1 MASVTSLT
9 ASVHQRLATALSA
22 TLPTADADPLLR
34 RSDRA
39 DYQANGI
46 LALAKKAKANPRELA
61 TQVVA
66 RVESGELIGEIEV
79 SGPGFLNIT
88 LTDRAITQNLAA
100 RYADDTGRLG
110 VPTAERPGTTVIDYA
125 QPNVAKEMH
134 VGHLRSA
141 VIGDAVVQI
150 LEFTGENVVRRHHI
164 GDWGTQFGMLI
175 QYLDEHPH
183 ELDHKDAR
191 VSGEEAMSN
200 LDRLYKA
207 ARKLF
212 DSDEEFKTR
221 ARRRVV
227 DLQAGDPHTLAT
239 WQKFVDESK
248 IYFFSVFEKL
258 DMEVR
263 DADIVGESGY
273 NDMLDETCRL
283 LEESGVA
290 VRSEGALCVF
300 FDDVKGPDGNPVPL
314 IVKKSDGGYGYAA
327 TDLSAIR
334 DRVFHLKANS
344 LLYVVDARQSLH
356 FKMVF
361 ETARRAGWLNDDDVK
376 AFQLAFGT
384 VLGKD
389 GKPFKTR
396 EGETIRLVD
405 LLDEAIDRATA
416 VVREKAEKVG
426 LTEEEIVENGRYVGI
441 GAVKYA
447 DLSTSAVRDY
457 KFDLDQMVSLNGDT
471 SVYLQYAYARIQSIL
486 RKAGEAGP
494 AAHPELELAPAERAL
509 GLHLDQ
515 FGEAVAEVAESYE
528 PHKLAA
534 YLFRLATLLTSFYD
548 QCPVLKAES
557 PAQVENRLFLVD
569 LTARTLHRG
578 MALLATRTPSPH
590 APPPGYRPPAA
601 GRVALRHPRPG
612 RCRCLPLQ
620 SLAWRPFP
628 IRCPSWRPTRA
639 GVCSGLNSRFR
650 RGG

>member
-9 ASVHQRLATALSA
+9 ASVHQHLANALSA
-22 TLPTADADPLLR
+22 TLPEAGADPLLR

-61 TQVVA
+61 TQVVSH
-66 RVESGELIGEIEV
+66 VVTGDVIKDIEV

-88 LTDRAITQNLAA
+88 VTDKAITENLAA
-100 RYADDTGRLG
+100 RAADPEGRLG
-110 VPTAERPGTTVIDYA
+110 VPFAETPGTTVIDYA

-141 VIGDAVVQI
+141 VIGDSVVKL
-150 LEFTGENVVRRHHI
+150 LEFTGETVIRRHHI

-183 ELDHKDAR
+183 ELDHKAAE

-227 DLQAGDPHTLAT
+227 DLQAGDPRTLQM

-258 DMEVR
+258 DMEIR

-273 NDMLDETCRL
+273 NDMLEETCRL

-300 FDDVKGPDGNPVPL
+300 FDDIKGPDGNPVPL
-314 IVKKSDGGYGYAA
+314 IVQKSDGGYGYAA

-334 DRVFHLKANS
+334 DRVFGLKANS
-344 LLYVVDARQSLH
+344 IIYVVDARQSLH

-361 ETARRAGWLNDDDVK
+361 ETARRAGWLNGDVT
-376 AFQLAFGT
+376 AYQLAFGT

-396 EGETIRLVD
+396 EGETVRLVD
-405 LLDEAIDRATA
+405 LLDEAIERASA
-416 VVREKAEKVG
+416 VVREKAQD
-426 LTEEEIVENGRYVGI
+426 LSEEEIAERGAQVGI

-447 DLSTSAVRDY
+447 DLSTSANRDY

-486 RKAGEAGP
+486 RKAGEVRP
-494 AAHPELELAPAERAL
+494 TAHPELALTDAERAL
-509 GLHLDQ
+509 GLHVDQ
-515 FGEAVAEVAESYE
+515 FAETVAEAAAEYA

-534 YLFRLATLLTSFYD
+534 YLYQLASLYTTFYD
-548 QCPVLKAES
+548 KCPVLKAET
-557 PAQVENRLFLVD
+557 PEQVENRLFLCDV
-569 LTARTLHRG
+569 TARTLHVG
-578 MALLATRTPSPH
+578 MDLMGIRTPE
-590 APPPGYRPPAA
+590 R
-601 GRVALRHPRPG
+601 L
-612 RCRCLPLQ
+612 
-620 SLAWRPFP
+620 
-628 IRCPSWRPTRA
+628 
-639 GVCSGLNSRFR
+639 
-650 RGG
+650 

>member
-1 MASVTSLT
+1 MREAPPVAGTTPLARENGFTPRGILATSTRTHEENGIHSMASVQSLT
-9 ASVHQRLATALSA
+9 ASVHQRLANALSA
-22 TLPTADADPLLR
+22 ALPEAADADPLLR

-66 RVESGELIGEIEV
+66 RIESGDLLADVEV
-79 SGPGFLNIT
+79 SGPGFLNVTIT
-88 LTDRAITQNLAA
+88 DKAITENLAA
-100 RYADDTGRLG
+100 RYADADGRLG
-110 VPTAERPGTTVIDYA
+110 VPYAEHAGTTVIDYA

-150 LEFTGENVVRRHHI
+150 LEFVGETVVRRHHI

-175 QYLDEHPH
+175 QYLIEHPH
-183 ELDHKDAR
+183 ELDHEGGE

-200 LDRLYKA
+200 LNRLYKA
-207 ARKLF
+207 SRALF

-227 DLQAGDPHTLAT
+227 DLQAGDAETLAL

-248 IYFFSVFEKL
+248 IYFYSVFDKL
-258 DMEVR
+258 DMEIR
-263 DADIVGESGY
+263 DPDVVGESGY

-290 VRSEGALCVF
+290 VDSEGALCVF

-314 IVKKSDGGYGYAA
+314 IVRKSDGGYGYAA

-334 DRVFHLKANS
+334 DRVFGLKADT

-361 ETARRAGWLNDDDVK
+361 ETARRMGWLNDEVT
-376 AFQLAFGT
+376 AEQLAFGT

-396 EGETIRLVD
+396 EGETVRLVD

-426 LTEEEIVENGRYVGI
+426 LTEEEIAENGRYVGI

-486 RKAGEAGP
+486 RKAGEARP

-515 FGEAVAEVAESYE
+515 FGELLLEVARGHE

-534 YLFRLATLLTSFYD
+534 YLYQLASHLTTFYD
-548 QCPVLKAES
+548 QCPVLKAET
-557 PAQVENRLFLVD
+557 PEQVENRLFLVD
-569 LTARTLHRG
+569 LTARTLQKG
-578 MALLATRTPSPH
+578 MALLGIRTPE
-590 APPPGYRPPAA
+590 R
-601 GRVALRHPRPG
+601 L
-612 RCRCLPLQ
+612 
-620 SLAWRPFP
+620 
-628 IRCPSWRPTRA
+628 
-639 GVCSGLNSRFR
+639 
-650 RGG
+650 

>member
-1 MASVTSLT
+1 MASVTSLSD
-9 ASVHQRLATALSA
+9 SVHQRLAAALSA
-22 TLPTADADPLLR
+22 ALPQAGSADPLLR

-39 DYQANGI
+39 DFQANGI
-46 LALAKKAKANPRELA
+46 LALAKKEKANPRELA
-61 TQVVA
+61 TQVVSG
-66 RVESGELIGEIEV
+66 VESGELIKDVEV

-88 LTDRAITQNLAA
+88 LTDRAITENLAA

-110 VPTAERPGTTVIDYA
+110 VPHAEQPGTTVIDYA

-141 VIGDAVVQI
+141 VIGDAVVQL

-175 QYLDEHPH
+175 QYLEEHPH
-183 ELDHKDAR
+183 ELDHKADET
-191 VSGEEAMSN
+191 SGEEAMSN

-212 DSDEEFKTR
+212 DADEEFKTR

-227 DLQAGDPHTLAT
+227 DLQAGDPQTVAM

-258 DMEVR
+258 DMEIR

-273 NDMLDETCRL
+273 NDMLAETCRL

-300 FDDVKGPDGNPVPL
+300 FDDIKGPDGNPVPL
-314 IVKKSDGGYGYAA
+314 IVQKSDGGYGYAA

-334 DRVFHLKANS
+334 DRVFNLKANS
-344 LLYVVDARQSLH
+344 IIYVVDARQSLH

-361 ETARRAGWLNDDDVK
+361 ETARKAGWLGDDVK
-376 AFQLAFGT
+376 AYQLAFGT

-396 EGETIRLVD
+396 EGETVRLVD
-405 LLDEAIDRATA
+405 LLDEAIDRASA
-416 VVREKAEKVG
+416 VVREKAQD
-426 LTEEEIVENGRYVGI
+426 LSEEEIAERGTQVGV

-447 DLSTSAVRDY
+447 DLSTSANRDY

-486 RKAGEAGP
+486 RKAGASRP
-494 AAHPELELAPAERAL
+494 AAHPELELHEAERAL
-509 GLHLDQ
+509 GLHADS
-515 FGEAVAEVAESYE
+515 FAATVAEAATEYA

-534 YLFRLATLLTSFYD
+534 YLYQLASLYTTFYD
-548 QCPVLKAES
+548 KCPVLKAET
-557 PAQVENRLFLVD
+557 QEQIENRLFLCD
-569 LTARTLHRG
+569 ITARTLHRG
-578 MALLATRTPSPH
+578 MALLGIRTPE
-590 APPPGYRPPAA
+590 R
-601 GRVALRHPRPG
+601 L
-612 RCRCLPLQ
+612 
-620 SLAWRPFP
+620 
-628 IRCPSWRPTRA
+628 
-639 GVCSGLNSRFR
+639 
-650 RGG
+650 

>member
-1 MASVTSLT
+1 MAPVTSLT
-9 ASVHQRLATALSA
+9 ATVHQHLAAALTSA
-22 TLPTADADPLLR
+22 LPEADGVDPLLR

-46 LALAKKAKANPRELA
+46 LALAKKAKANPRDLA
-61 TQVVA
+61 AQVVTH
-66 RVESGELIGEIEV
+66 VTTGDVIKDIEV

-88 LTDRAITQNLAA
+88 VTDRAITTNLAA
-100 RYADDTGRLG
+100 RAEDPDARLG
-110 VPTAERPGTTVIDYA
+110 VPTTAAPGTTVIDYA

-141 VIGDAVVQI
+141 VIGDAVVQL

-183 ELDHKDAR
+183 ELDHKETEDTQ

-207 ARKLF
+207 ARRLF

-227 DLQAGDPHTLAT
+227 DLQAGDPHTLAM

-258 DMEVR
+258 DMDVR
-263 DADIVGESGY
+263 DPDIVGESGY
-273 NDMLDETCRL
+273 NDMLAETCRL

-300 FDDVKGPDGNPVPL
+300 FDDIKGPDGNPVPL
-314 IVKKSDGGYGYAA
+314 IVQKSDGGYGYAA

-334 DRVFHLKANS
+334 DRVFNLKANS
-344 LLYVVDARQSLH
+344 LIYVVDARQSLH
-356 FKMVF
+356 FRMVF
-361 ETARRAGWLNDDDVK
+361 ETARRAGWLNEDVK
-376 AFQLAFGT
+376 AYQLAFGT

-396 EGETIRLVD
+396 EGETVRLVD
-405 LLDEAIDRATA
+405 LLDEAIERATA
-416 VVREKAEKVG
+416 VVREKDTQHQLTDAEIADRG
-426 LTEEEIVENGRYVGI
+426 AQVGI

-447 DLSTSAVRDY
+447 DLSTSANRDY

-486 RKAGEAGP
+486 RKAGEVRP
-494 AAHPELELAPAERAL
+494 AAHPDLDLHGAERAL
-509 GLHLDQ
+509 GLHIDA
-515 FGEAVAEVAESYE
+515 FAETVAEAAAEYA
-528 PHKLAA
+528 PHKMAA
-534 YLFRLATLLTSFYD
+534 YLYQLASLYTTFYD
-548 QCPVLKAES
+548 KCPVLKAET
-557 PAQVENRLFLVD
+557 PAQVENRLFLCD
-569 LTARTLHRG
+569 ITARTLHQG
-578 MALLATRTPSPH
+578 MALLGIRTPE
-590 APPPGYRPPAA
+590 R
-601 GRVALRHPRPG
+601 L
-612 RCRCLPLQ
+612 
-620 SLAWRPFP
+620 
-628 IRCPSWRPTRA
+628 
-639 GVCSGLNSRFR
+639 
-650 RGG
+650 

>member
-1 MASVTSLT
+1 MTSVTSLT
-9 ASVHQRLATALSA
+9 DQVHQHLATALTA
-22 TLPTADADPLLR
+22 TLPEADADPLLR

-39 DYQANGI
+39 DFQANGI
-46 LALAKKAKANPRELA
+46 LALAKKAKANPRDLA

-66 RVESGELIGEIEV
+66 NVVTGDVIKDIEV
-79 SGPGFLNIT
+79 SGPGFLNVTI
-88 LTDRAITQNLAA
+88 TDRAITRNLAE
-100 RYADDTGRLG
+100 RYADDTDRLG
-110 VPTAERPGTTVIDYA
+110 VPLAEHPGTTVIDYA

-141 VIGDAVVQI
+141 VIGDALVQL
-150 LEFTGENVVRRHHI
+150 LEFTGESVVRRHHI

-175 QYLDEHPH
+175 QYLDEHPG
-183 ELDHKDAR
+183 ELDHADAEI
-191 VSGEEAMSN
+191 SGEEAMSN

-227 DLQAGDPHTLAT
+227 DLQAGEPQTLAA

-258 DMEVR
+258 DMEIR

-290 VRSEGALCVF
+290 EISEGALCVF
-300 FDDVKGPDGNPVPL
+300 FDEIKGPDGNPTPL
-314 IVKKSDGGYGYAA
+314 IVRKSDGGYGYAA

-334 DRVFHLKANS
+334 DRVFNLKATS
-344 LLYVVDARQSLH
+344 LLYVVDVRQSLH

-361 ETARRAGWLNDDDVK
+361 ETAKRAGWLNDDVT
-376 AFQLAFGT
+376 AYQLAFGT
-384 VLGKD
+384 ILGKD

-396 EGETIRLVD
+396 EGVSVKLED
-405 LLDEAIDRATA
+405 LLDEAVQRATA
-416 VVREKAEKVG
+416 VVRDKAEKVG
-426 LTEEEIVENGRYVGI
+426 LTEQEIVDNGRDVGI

-457 KFDLDQMVSLNGDT
+457 KFDLDQMVSLSGDT

-486 RKAGEAGP
+486 RKAGEARP
-494 AAHPELELAPAERAL
+494 SAHPELELAPAERAL

-515 FGEAVAEVAESYE
+515 FGEVVAEAAKEYA
-528 PHKLAA
+528 PHKLTA
-534 YLFRLATLLTSFYD
+534 YLYQLASTLTTFYD
-548 QCPVLKAES
+548 QCHVLS
-557 PAQVENRLFLVD
+557 PDNAPEVVENRLFLVD
-569 LTARTLHRG
+569 LTARTLQRG
-578 MALLATRTPSPH
+578 MALLGIRTPE
-590 APPPGYRPPAA
+590 R
-601 GRVALRHPRPG
+601 L
-612 RCRCLPLQ
+612 
-620 SLAWRPFP
+620 
-628 IRCPSWRPTRA
+628 
-639 GVCSGLNSRFR
+639 
-650 RGG
+650 

>member
-9 ASVHQRLATALSA
+9 ASVHQRLADALSA
-22 TLPTADADPLLR
+22 ALPEAGSADPLLR

-39 DYQANGI
+39 DFQANGI

-61 TQVVA
+61 TQVVE
-66 RVESGELIGEIEV
+66 RVESGDVIKDIEV

-88 LTDRAITQNLAA
+88 VTDRAIVTNLAE
-100 RYADDTGRLG
+100 RYADDERLG
-110 VPTAERPGTTVIDYA
+110 VPRAENPGTTVIDYA

-150 LEFTGENVVRRHHI
+150 LEFTGESVVRRHHI

-175 QYLDEHPH
+175 QYLIEHPH
-183 ELDHKDAR
+183 ELDHKGGE

-200 LDRLYKA
+200 LNRLYKA
-207 ARKLF
+207 ARTVF

-221 ARRRVV
+221 ARLRVV
-227 DLQAGDPHTLAT
+227 DLQAGEPETLAL
-239 WQKFVDESK
+239 WQTFVNESK
-248 IYFFSVFEKL
+248 IYFNSVFDKL
-258 DMEVR
+258 DMEIR
-263 DADIVGESGY
+263 DADVVGESGY
-273 NDMLDETCRL
+273 NDMLEETCRL

-290 VRSEGALCVF
+290 VRSDGALCVF

-334 DRVFHLKANS
+334 DRVVSLKADS
-344 LLYVVDARQSLH
+344 LIYVVDARQSLH

-361 ETARRAGWLNDDDVK
+361 ETARRAGWLNDDVK
-376 AFQLAFGT
+376 AHQLAFGT

-396 EGETIRLVD
+396 EGETVRLVD

-416 VVREKAEKVG
+416 VVREKDEESG
-426 LTEEEIVENGRYVGI
+426 LLSEPEIEENGRYVGI

-471 SVYLQYAYARIQSIL
+471 SVYLQYAYARIRSIFG
-486 RKAGEAGP
+486 KAGDRKP
-494 AAHPELELAPAERAL
+494 VAHPELELAPAERAL
-509 GLHLDQ
+509 GLHLDR
-515 FGEAVAEVAESYE
+515 FGETLDEVAAEYA

-534 YLFRLATLLTSFYD
+534 YLYQLASLYTTFYG
-548 QCPVLKAES
+548 QCPVIKPA
-557 PAQVENRLFLVD
+557 PAQEVAENRLFLCD
-569 LTARTLHRG
+569 LTARTLHQG
-578 MALLATRTPSPH
+578 MALLGIRTPE
-590 APPPGYRPPAA
+590 R
-601 GRVALRHPRPG
+601 L
-612 RCRCLPLQ
+612 
-620 SLAWRPFP
+620 
-628 IRCPSWRPTRA
+628 
-639 GVCSGLNSRFR
+639 
-650 RGG
+650 

>member
-1 MASVTSLT
+1 MASVTSLSD
-9 ASVHQRLATALSA
+9 SVHQRLAAALSA
-22 TLPTADADPLLR
+22 AVPQAGSADPLLR

-39 DYQANGI
+39 DFQANGI
-46 LALAKKAKANPRELA
+46 LALAKKEKANPRELA
-61 TQVVA
+61 TQVVS
-66 RVESGELIGEIEV
+66 RVESGDVIKDVEV

-88 LTDRAITQNLAA
+88 ITDGAITQNLAA

-110 VPTAERPGTTVIDYA
+110 VPHAEHPGTTVIDYA

-141 VIGDAVVQI
+141 VIGDSVTQL
-150 LEFTGENVVRRHHI
+150 LEFTGESVVRRHHI

-175 QYLDEHPH
+175 QYLEEHPH
-183 ELDHKDAR
+183 ELDHKADE

-212 DSDEEFKTR
+212 DADEEFKTR

-227 DLQAGDPHTLAT
+227 DLQAGDPQTLAM

-258 DMEVR
+258 DMEIR

-273 NDMLDETCRL
+273 NDMLAETCRL

-300 FDDVKGPDGNPVPL
+300 FDDIKGPDGNPVPL
-314 IVKKSDGGYGYAA
+314 IVQKSDGGYGYAA

-334 DRVFHLKANS
+334 DRVFNIKANT

-361 ETARRAGWLNDDDVK
+361 ETARRAGWLNEDVK
-376 AFQLAFGT
+376 AVQLAFGT

-396 EGETIRLVD
+396 EGETVRLVD
-405 LLDEAIDRATA
+405 LLDEAIDRASA
-416 VVREKAEKVG
+416 VVREKAQD
-426 LTEEEIVENGRYVGI
+426 LSEEEIAERGTQVGI

-447 DLSTSAVRDY
+447 DLSTSANRDY

-486 RKAGEAGP
+486 RKAGEARP
-494 AAHPELELAPAERAL
+494 VAHPELDLHEAERAL
-509 GLHLDQ
+509 GLHADA
-515 FGEAVAEVAESYE
+515 FAATVAEAAAEYA
-528 PHKLAA
+528 PHKLTA
-534 YLFRLATLLTSFYD
+534 YLYQLASLYTTFYD
-548 QCPVLKAES
+548 KCPVLKAES
-557 PAQVENRLFLVD
+557 PEQIENRLFLCD
-569 LTARTLHRG
+569 ITARTLHQG
-578 MALLATRTPSPH
+578 MALLGIRTPE
-590 APPPGYRPPAA
+590 R
-601 GRVALRHPRPG
+601 L
-612 RCRCLPLQ
+612 
-620 SLAWRPFP
+620 
-628 IRCPSWRPTRA
+628 
-639 GVCSGLNSRFR
+639 
-650 RGG
+650 

>member
-1 MASVTSLT
+1 MASVTSLSDSVQQHL
-9 ASVHQRLATALSA
+9 ASALSA
-22 TLPTADADPLLR
+22 ALPEAAGADPLLR

-61 TQVVA
+61 TQVVS
-66 RVESGELIGEIEV
+66 RVTTGEVIKDVEV

-88 LTDRAITQNLAA
+88 IADTAITRNLAE
-100 RYADDTGRLG
+100 RYADESGRLG
-110 VPTAERPGTTVIDYA
+110 VPYARQPGTTVIDYA

-141 VIGDAVVQI
+141 VIGDSVVKL
-150 LEFTGENVVRRHHI
+150 LEFTGENVIRRHHI

-183 ELDHKDAR
+183 ELDHKSAEDGADA
-191 VSGEEAMSN
+191 GEEAMSN

-207 ARKLF
+207 ARKKF
-212 DSDEEFKTR
+212 DADEEFKTR

-227 DLQAGDPHTLAT
+227 DLQAGEPKTLAM

-248 IYFFSVFEKL
+248 IYFFSVFDKL
-258 DMEVR
+258 DMEIR
-263 DADIVGESGY
+263 DPDIVGESGY
-273 NDMLDETCRL
+273 NDMLAETCRL

-300 FDDVKGPDGNPVPL
+300 FDDIKGPDGNPVPL
-314 IVKKSDGGYGYAA
+314 IVQKSDGGYGYAA

-334 DRVFHLKANS
+334 DRVFNLKANE
-344 LLYVVDARQSLH
+344 LIYVVDARQSLH

-361 ETARRAGWLNDDDVK
+361 ETARRAGWLNDDVK
-376 AFQLAFGT
+376 AYQLAFGT

-396 EGETIRLVD
+396 EGETVRLVD

-416 VVREKAEKVG
+416 VVREKDTLG
-426 LTEEEIVENGRYVGI
+426 RLSEEEIAERGAQVGI

-447 DLSTSAVRDY
+447 DLSTSANRDY

-486 RKAGEAGP
+486 RKAGEARP
-494 AAHPELELAPAERAL
+494 AAHPELELHATERAL
-509 GLHLDQ
+509 GLHLDA
-515 FGEAVAEVAESYE
+515 FAETVAEAAAEYA
-528 PHKLAA
+528 PHKMTA
-534 YLFRLATLLTSFYD
+534 YLYQLASLFTSFYD
-548 QCPVLKAES
+548 KCQVLSDDNPAEV
-557 PAQVENRLFLVD
+557 VENRLFLCD
-569 LTARTLHRG
+569 LTARTLHQG
-578 MALLATRTPSPH
+578 MALLGIRTPE
-590 APPPGYRPPAA
+590 R
-601 GRVALRHPRPG
+601 L
-612 RCRCLPLQ
+612 
-620 SLAWRPFP
+620 
-628 IRCPSWRPTRA
+628 
-639 GVCSGLNSRFR
+639 
-650 RGG
+650 

>member
-1 MASVTSLT
+1 MGYWASQLSPHPEPEQNGSHSMASVTSLT
-9 ASVHQRLATALSA
+9 ASVHQRLADALSA
-22 TLPTADADPLLR
+22 ALPEAGSADPLLR

-39 DYQANGI
+39 DFQANGI

-66 RVESGELIGEIEV
+66 QVESGEVIKDIEV

-88 LTDRAITQNLAA
+88 ITDRAITENLAA
-100 RYADDTGRLG
+100 RYADGERLG
-110 VPTAERPGTTVIDYA
+110 VPLAEQPGTTVVDYA

-183 ELDHKDAR
+183 ELDHKDAQ

-207 ARKLF
+207 ARRFF

-227 DLQAGDPHTLAT
+227 DLQAGEPHTLAT

-258 DMEVR
+258 DMEIR

-300 FDDVKGPDGNPVPL
+300 FDDIKGPEGNPVPL

-334 DRVFHLKANS
+334 DRVFNLKANS
-344 LLYVVDARQSLH
+344 LIYVVDARQSLH

-361 ETARRAGWLNDDDVK
+361 ETARRAGWLSDDVN
-376 AFQLAFGT
+376 AHQLAFGT

-396 EGETIRLVD
+396 EGETIRLV
-405 LLDEAIDRATA
+405 EAIERASA
-416 VVREKAEKVG
+416 VVREKAQD
-426 LTEEEIVENGRYVGI
+426 LSEEEIAERGTQVGV

-447 DLSTSAVRDY
+447 DLSTSANRDY
-457 KFDLDQMVSLNGDT
+457 KFDLDQMVSLHGDT
-471 SVYLQYAYARIQSIL
+471 SVYLQYAYARIRSIL
-486 RKAGEAGP
+486 RKAGEVRP
-494 AAHPELELAPAERAL
+494 SAHPELELAPAEREL
-509 GLHLDQ
+509 GLHLDR
-515 FGEAVAEVAESYE
+515 FAETVAEVAAEYA

-534 YLFRLATLLTSFYD
+534 YLYQLASLYTTFYSE
-548 QCPVLKAES
+548 CPVLKADT
-557 PAQVENRLFLVD
+557 PAQIENRLFLCDV
-569 LTARTLHRG
+569 TAHTLHRG
-578 MALLATRTPSPH
+578 MALLGIRTPE
-590 APPPGYRPPAA
+590 R
-601 GRVALRHPRPG
+601 L
-612 RCRCLPLQ
+612 
-620 SLAWRPFP
+620 
-628 IRCPSWRPTRA
+628 
-639 GVCSGLNSRFR
+639 
-650 RGG
+650 

>member
-1 MASVTSLT
+1 MASVTSLSDSVQQHL
-9 ASVHQRLATALSA
+9 ASALAAS
-22 TLPTADADPLLR
+22 LPEAAGADPLLR

-61 TQVVA
+61 AQVVSH
-66 RVESGELIGEIEV
+66 VVTGDVIEDVEV

-88 LTDRAITQNLAA
+88 VTDRAITENLAA
-100 RYADDTGRLG
+100 RAADPEGRLG
-110 VPTAERPGTTVIDYA
+110 VPRAERPGTTVIDYA

-141 VIGDAVVQI
+141 VIGDSVVQL
-150 LEFTGENVVRRHHI
+150 LEFTGESVVRRHHI

-183 ELDHKDAR
+183 ELDHKDAQ

-227 DLQAGDPHTLAT
+227 DLQAGDPHTLAM

-258 DMEVR
+258 DMEIR
-263 DADIVGESGY
+263 DPDIVGESGY
-273 NDMLDETCRL
+273 NDMLAETCRL

-300 FDDVKGPDGNPVPL
+300 FDDVKGPDGKPVPL
-314 IVKKSDGGYGYAA
+314 IVQKSDGGYGYAA

-334 DRVFHLKANS
+334 DRVFNLKANT

-361 ETARRAGWLNDDDVK
+361 ETARRAGWLNDDVK
-376 AFQLAFGT
+376 AVQLAFGT

-396 EGETIRLVD
+396 EGETVKLVD
-405 LLDEAIDRATA
+405 LLDEAVERASA
-416 VVREKAEKVG
+416 VVREKAQD
-426 LTEEEIVENGRYVGI
+426 LSEEEIAERGAQVGV

-447 DLSTSAVRDY
+447 DLSTSANRDY

-486 RKAGEAGP
+486 RKAGEARP
-494 AAHPELELAPAERAL
+494 QAHPELALQEAERAL
-509 GLHLDQ
+509 GLHIDA
-515 FGEAVAEVAESYE
+515 FAETVAEAAAEYA

-534 YLFRLATLLTSFYD
+534 YLYQLASLYTSFYD
-548 QCPVLKAES
+548 KCPVLKAET
-557 PAQVENRLFLVD
+557 PEQVGNRLFLCDV
-569 LTARTLHRG
+569 TARTLHQG
-578 MALLATRTPSPH
+578 MALLGIRTPE
-590 APPPGYRPPAA
+590 R
-601 GRVALRHPRPG
+601 L
-612 RCRCLPLQ
+612 
-620 SLAWRPFP
+620 
-628 IRCPSWRPTRA
+628 
-639 GVCSGLNSRFR
+639 
-650 RGG
+650 

>member
-1 MASVTSLT
+1 MASVTSLSD
-9 ASVHQRLATALSA
+9 SVEQRLASALSA
-22 TLPTADADPLLR
+22 TLPEAAGADPLLR

-39 DYQANGI
+39 DFQANGI

-61 TQVVA
+61 AQVVA
-66 RVESGELIGEIEV
+66 GVESGDVIKDIEV

-88 LTDRAITQNLAA
+88 VSDRAITSNLAA

-110 VPTAERPGTTVIDYA
+110 VPHAAVPGTTVIDYA

-141 VIGDAVVQI
+141 VIGDAVVQL

-175 QYLDEHPH
+175 QYLEEHPH
-183 ELDHKDAR
+183 ELDHKDTQ

-207 ARKLF
+207 ARRLF

-227 DLQAGDPHTLAT
+227 DLQAGDPKTLAM

-258 DMEVR
+258 DMEIL
-263 DADIVGESGY
+263 DSDIVGESGY
-273 NDMLDETCRL
+273 NDMLAETCRL

-300 FDDVKGPDGNPVPL
+300 FDDIKGPDGNPVPL
-314 IVKKSDGGYGYAA
+314 IVQKSDGGYGYAA

-334 DRVFHLKANS
+334 DRVFNLKANT
-344 LLYVVDARQSLH
+344 LLYVVDARQALH
-356 FKMVF
+356 FRMVF
-361 ETARRAGWLNDDDVK
+361 ETAHRAGWLNEDVK
-376 AFQLAFGT
+376 AQQLAFGT

-396 EGETIRLVD
+396 EGETVRLVD
-405 LLDEAIDRATA
+405 LLDEAIERASA
-416 VVREKAEKVG
+416 VVREKAQDLSER
-426 LTEEEIVENGRYVGI
+426 EIAERGGQVGI

-447 DLSTSAVRDY
+447 DLSTSAIRDY

-486 RKAGEAGP
+486 RKAGEVRP
-494 AAHPELELAPAERAL
+494 AAHPELELTEAERAL
-509 GLHLDQ
+509 GLHADA
-515 FGEAVAEVAESYE
+515 FAETVREAATEYA

-534 YLFRLATLLTSFYD
+534 YLYQLASHYTSFYD
-548 QCPVLKAES
+548 KCPVLKAET
-557 PAQVENRLFLVD
+557 PQLVENRLFLCDV
-569 LTARTLHRG
+569 TARTLHQG
-578 MALLATRTPSPH
+578 MALLGIRTPEK
-590 APPPGYRPPAA
+590 
-601 GRVALRHPRPG
+601 L
-612 RCRCLPLQ
+612 
-620 SLAWRPFP
+620 
-628 IRCPSWRPTRA
+628 
-639 GVCSGLNSRFR
+639 
-650 RGG
+650 

>member
-1 MASVTSLT
+1 MASVTSLSDSVQQHL
-9 ASVHQRLATALSA
+9 ASALSA
-22 TLPTADADPLLR
+22 ALPEAAGADPLLR

-61 TQVVA
+61 TEVV
-66 RVESGELIGEIEV
+66 SGITTGDVIADVEV

-88 LTDRAITQNLAA
+88 VADKAITENLAA

-110 VPTAERPGTTVIDYA
+110 VPYAAHPGTTVIDYA

-141 VIGDAVVQI
+141 VIGDAMVRL

-183 ELDHKDAR
+183 ELDHKESE

-200 LDRLYKA
+200 LDRLYKT

-227 DLQAGDPHTLAT
+227 DLQAGDPATLAT

-248 IYFFSVFEKL
+248 IYFFSVFDKL

-263 DADIVGESGY
+263 DPDIVGESGY
-273 NDMLDETCRL
+273 NDMLAETCRL

-300 FDDVKGPDGNPVPL
+300 FDDIKGPEGNPVPL
-314 IVKKSDGGYGYAA
+314 IVQKSDGGYGYAA

-334 DRVFHLKANS
+334 DRVFNLKATT
-344 LLYVVDARQSLH
+344 LLYVVDARQALH
-356 FKMVF
+356 FRMVF
-361 ETARRAGWLNDDDVK
+361 ETARRAGWLNDDVT
-376 AFQLAFGT
+376 AVQLAFGT
-384 VLGKD
+384 ILGKD

-396 EGETIRLVD
+396 AGETVKLEG
-405 LLDEAIDRATA
+405 LLDEAVERATA
-416 VVREKAEKVG
+416 VVREKAGKVG
-426 LTEEEIVENGRYVGI
+426 LTEDEIVENGRYVGI

-486 RKAGEAGP
+486 RKAGEARP
-494 AAHPELELAPAERAL
+494 AAHPELALAPAERAL

-515 FGEAVAEVAESYE
+515 FAETVLEVAAARE

-534 YLFRLATLLTSFYD
+534 YLYQLASLLTSFYD
-548 QCPVLKAES
+548 QCPVLKADS

-569 LTARTLHRG
+569 LTARTLHEG
-578 MALLATRTPSPH
+578 MALLGIRTPEK
-590 APPPGYRPPAA
+590 
-601 GRVALRHPRPG
+601 L
-612 RCRCLPLQ
+612 
-620 SLAWRPFP
+620 
-628 IRCPSWRPTRA
+628 
-639 GVCSGLNSRFR
+639 
-650 RGG
+650 

>member
-1 MASVTSLT
+1 MASVTSLSDSVRQHL
-9 ASVHQRLATALSA
+9 ASALSA
-22 TLPTADADPLLR
+22 TLPEAADADPLLR

-39 DYQANGI
+39 DFQANGI

-66 RVESGELIGEIEV
+66 QVTSGPVIEDIEV

-88 LTDRAITQNLAA
+88 VSDRAITENLAA
-100 RYADDTGRLG
+100 RYADEAGRLG
-110 VPTAERPGTTVIDYA
+110 VPFAANPGTTVIDYA

-141 VIGDAVVQI
+141 VIGDSVVQL
-150 LEFTGENVVRRHHI
+150 LEFTGETVIRRHHI

-183 ELDHKDAR
+183 ELDHKRSAEDTAA
-191 VSGEEAMSN
+191 SGEEAMSN

-227 DLQAGDPHTLAT
+227 DLQAGEPRTLAM

-273 NDMLDETCRL
+273 NDMLAETCRL

-300 FDDVKGPDGNPVPL
+300 FDDIKGPDGNPVPL
-314 IVKKSDGGYGYAA
+314 IVQKSDGGYGYAA

-334 DRVFHLKANS
+334 DRVFNLKAS
-344 LLYVVDARQSLH
+344 TLLYVVDARQALH
-356 FKMVF
+356 FRMVF
-361 ETARRAGWLNDDDVK
+361 ETARRAGWLNDDVT

-396 EGETIRLVD
+396 AGETVKLQD
-405 LLDEAIDRATA
+405 LLDEAVDRATA
-416 VVREKAEKVG
+416 VVRDKAEKVG
-426 LTEEEIVENGRYVGI
+426 LTEQEIEENGRYVGI

-486 RKAGEAGP
+486 RKAGDTRP
-494 AAHPELELAPAERAL
+494 AAHPELALAPAERAL

-515 FGEAVAEVAESYE
+515 FAETVLEVATSYE

-534 YLFRLATLLTSFYD
+534 YLYQLASHLTTFYD
-548 QCPVLKAES
+548 QCPVLKAGT
-557 PAQVENRLFLVD
+557 PAQTENRLFLVD
-569 LTARTLHRG
+569 LTARTLHQG
-578 MALLATRTPSPH
+578 MSLLGIRTPEK
-590 APPPGYRPPAA
+590 
-601 GRVALRHPRPG
+601 L
-612 RCRCLPLQ
+612 
-620 SLAWRPFP
+620 
-628 IRCPSWRPTRA
+628 
-639 GVCSGLNSRFR
+639 
-650 RGG
+650 

>member
-1 MASVTSLT
+1 MAPVTSLT
-9 ASVHQRLATALSA
+9 ASVHQRLASALSA
-22 TLPTADADPLLR
+22 TLPEAPADPLLR

-61 TQVVA
+61 TQVVSH
-66 RVESGELIGEIEV
+66 VVTGDLIKDVEV

-88 LTDRAITQNLAA
+88 ITDRAITENLAA
-100 RYADDTGRLG
+100 RAADPEGRLG
-110 VPTAERPGTTVIDYA
+110 VPYAENPGTTVVDYA

-141 VIGDAVVQI
+141 VIGDSVVKL
-150 LEFTGENVVRRHHI
+150 LEFTGENVIRRHHI

-183 ELDHKDAR
+183 ELDHKADTEDTAA
-191 VSGEEAMSN
+191 SGEEAMSN

-227 DLQAGDPHTLAT
+227 DLQAGDPRTLAT

-263 DADIVGESGY
+263 DPDIVGESGY
-273 NDMLDETCRL
+273 NDMLAETCRL

-300 FDDVKGPDGNPVPL
+300 FDDVKGPDGKPVPL
-314 IVKKSDGGYGYAA
+314 IVQKSDGGYGYAA

-334 DRVFHLKANS
+334 DRVFNLKADS
-344 LLYVVDARQSLH
+344 IIYVVDARQSLH

-361 ETARRAGWLNDDDVK
+361 ETARRAGWLGDGVK
-376 AFQLAFGT
+376 AHQLAFGT

-396 EGETIRLVD
+396 EGETVRLVD
-405 LLDEAIDRATA
+405 LLDEAIERASA
-416 VVREKAEKVG
+416 VVREKAQD
-426 LTEEEIVENGRYVGI
+426 LSEEEIAERGAQVGI

-447 DLSTSAVRDY
+447 DLSTSASRDY

-486 RKAGEAGP
+486 RKAGEVRP
-494 AAHPELELAPAERAL
+494 SAHPELPLADAERAL
-509 GLHLDQ
+509 GLHVDA
-515 FGEAVAEVAESYE
+515 FAETAAEAAAEYA

-534 YLFRLATLLTSFYD
+534 YLYQLASLYTSFYD
-548 QCPVLKAES
+548 KCPVLKAQTPE
-557 PAQVENRLFLVD
+557 QVENRLFLCDV
-569 LTARTLHRG
+569 TARTLHQG
-578 MALLATRTPSPH
+578 MALLGIRTPE
-590 APPPGYRPPAA
+590 R
-601 GRVALRHPRPG
+601 L
-612 RCRCLPLQ
+612 
-620 SLAWRPFP
+620 
-628 IRCPSWRPTRA
+628 
-639 GVCSGLNSRFR
+639 
-650 RGG
+650 

>member
-1 MASVTSLT
+1 MASVTSLSD
-9 ASVHQRLATALSA
+9 SVHQRLAAALSA
-22 TLPTADADPLLR
+22 ALPQAGSADPLLR

-39 DYQANGI
+39 DFQANGI
-46 LALAKKAKANPRELA
+46 LALAKKEKANPRELA
-61 TQVVA
+61 AQVVS
-66 RVESGELIGEIEV
+66 RVESGDVIKDIEV
-79 SGPGFLNIT
+79 SGPGFLNIRI
-88 LTDRAITQNLAA
+88 TDRAITETLAA

-110 VPTAERPGTTVIDYA
+110 VPHAEQPGTTVIDYA

-141 VIGDAVVQI
+141 VIGDSVTQL
-150 LEFTGENVVRRHHI
+150 LEFTGESVVRRHHI

-175 QYLDEHPH
+175 QYLEEHPH
-183 ELDHKDAR
+183 ELDHKADE

-200 LDRLYKA
+200 LDRIYKA

-212 DSDEEFKTR
+212 DADEEFKTR

-227 DLQAGDPHTLAT
+227 DLQAGEPRTLAM

-263 DADIVGESGY
+263 DPDIVGESGY
-273 NDMLDETCRL
+273 NDMLAETCRL

-300 FDDVKGPDGNPVPL
+300 FDDIKGPDGKPVPL
-314 IVKKSDGGYGYAA
+314 IVQKSDGGYGYAA

-334 DRVFHLKANS
+334 DRVFNIKANT

-361 ETARRAGWLNDDDVK
+361 ETARRAGWLNEDVK
-376 AFQLAFGT
+376 AVQLAFGT

-396 EGETIRLVD
+396 EGETVRLVD
-405 LLDEAIDRATA
+405 LLDEAIDRASA
-416 VVREKAEKVG
+416 VVREKAQD
-426 LTEEEIVENGRYVGI
+426 LSEEEIAERGTQVGI

-447 DLSTSAVRDY
+447 DLSTSANRDY

-486 RKAGEAGP
+486 RKAGEARP
-494 AAHPELELAPAERAL
+494 VAHPELDLHEAERAL
-509 GLHLDQ
+509 GLHADS
-515 FGEAVAEVAESYE
+515 FAATVAEAAAEYA
-528 PHKLAA
+528 PHKMTA
-534 YLFRLATLLTSFYD
+534 YLYQLASHYTTFYD
-548 QCPVLKAES
+548 KCPVLKAES
-557 PAQVENRLFLVD
+557 PEQIENRLFLCD
-569 LTARTLHRG
+569 ITARTLHRG
-578 MALLATRTPSPH
+578 MALLGIRTPE
-590 APPPGYRPPAA
+590 R
-601 GRVALRHPRPG
+601 L
-612 RCRCLPLQ
+612 
-620 SLAWRPFP
+620 
-628 IRCPSWRPTRA
+628 
-639 GVCSGLNSRFR
+639 
-650 RGG
+650 

>member
-66 RVESGELIGEIEV
+66 QVESGELIGEIEV

-183 ELDHKDAR
+183 ELDHKDAQ

-258 DMEVR
+258 DME
-263 DADIVGESGY
+263 
-273 NDMLDETCRL
+273 
-283 LEESGVA
+283 
-290 VRSEGALCVF
+290 
-300 FDDVKGPDGNPVPL
+300 
-314 IVKKSDGGYGYAA
+314 
-327 TDLSAIR
+327 
-334 DRVFHLKANS
+334 
-344 LLYVVDARQSLH
+344 
-356 FKMVF
+356 
-361 ETARRAGWLNDDDVK
+361 
-376 AFQLAFGT
+376 
-384 VLGKD
+384 
-389 GKPFKTR
+389 
-396 EGETIRLVD
+396 
-405 LLDEAIDRATA
+405 
-416 VVREKAEKVG
+416 
-426 LTEEEIVENGRYVGI
+426 
-441 GAVKYA
+441 
-447 DLSTSAVRDY
+447 
-457 KFDLDQMVSLNGDT
+457 
-471 SVYLQYAYARIQSIL
+471 
-486 RKAGEAGP
+486 
-494 AAHPELELAPAERAL
+494 
-509 GLHLDQ
+509 
-515 FGEAVAEVAESYE
+515 
-528 PHKLAA
+528 
-534 YLFRLATLLTSFYD
+534 
-548 QCPVLKAES
+548 
-557 PAQVENRLFLVD
+557 
-569 LTARTLHRG
+569 
-578 MALLATRTPSPH
+578 
-590 APPPGYRPPAA
+590 
-601 GRVALRHPRPG
+601 
-612 RCRCLPLQ
+612 
-620 SLAWRPFP
+620 
-628 IRCPSWRPTRA
+628 
-639 GVCSGLNSRFR
+639 
-650 RGG
+650 

>member
-1 MASVTSLT
+1 MASVTSLSDSVQQHL
-9 ASVHQRLATALSA
+9 ASALSA
-22 TLPTADADPLLR
+22 TLPEAAGADPLLR

-39 DYQANGI
+39 DFQANGI

-61 TQVVA
+61 TQVVS
-66 RVESGELIGEIEV
+66 RVVAGDVIKDVEV

-88 LTDRAITQNLAA
+88 IADGAITENLAA
-100 RYADDTGRLG
+100 RYADETGRLG
-110 VPTAERPGTTVIDYA
+110 VPYAGHPGTTVIDYA

-141 VIGDAVVQI
+141 VIGDAVVQL

-183 ELDHKDAR
+183 ELDHKDAQ
-191 VSGEEAMSN
+191 VTGEEAMSN

-207 ARKLF
+207 ARGKF

-227 DLQAGDPHTLAT
+227 DLQAGDPQTLAM

-258 DMEVR
+258 DMEIQ
-263 DADIVGESGY
+263 DPDIVGESGY
-273 NDMLDETCRL
+273 NDMLADTCRM

-300 FDDVKGPDGNPVPL
+300 FEDVKGPDGKPVPL
-314 IVKKSDGGYGYAA
+314 IVQKSDGGYGYAA

-334 DRVFHLKANS
+334 DRVFNLKAS
-344 LLYVVDARQSLH
+344 TLLYVVDARQALH

-361 ETARRAGWLNDDDVK
+361 ETARRAGWLNDDVK
-376 AFQLAFGT
+376 AHQLAFGT

-396 EGETIRLVD
+396 AGETVKLQD
-405 LLDEAIDRATA
+405 LLDEAVERATA

-426 LTEEEIVENGRYVGI
+426 LTEQEITENGRYVGI

-471 SVYLQYAYARIQSIL
+471 SVYLQYAYARVQSIL
-486 RKAGEAGP
+486 RKAGEARP

-515 FGEAVAEVAESYE
+515 FAETVLEVAADYE

-534 YLFRLATLLTSFYD
+534 YLYQLASLLTTFYD
-548 QCPVLKAES
+548 QCPVLKADTAE
-557 PAQVENRLFLVD
+557 QVENRLFLVD

-578 MALLATRTPSPH
+578 MALLGIRTPEK
-590 APPPGYRPPAA
+590 
-601 GRVALRHPRPG
+601 L
-612 RCRCLPLQ
+612 
-620 SLAWRPFP
+620 
-628 IRCPSWRPTRA
+628 
-639 GVCSGLNSRFR
+639 
-650 RGG
+650 

>member
-1 MASVTSLT
+1 MASVTSLSHSVEQHL
-9 ASVHQRLATALSA
+9 ASALSA
-22 TLPTADADPLLR
+22 ALPEAVGADPLLR

-66 RVESGELIGEIEV
+66 QVVTGDLIKDIEV
-79 SGPGFLNIT
+79 SGPGFLNVTIT
-88 LTDRAITQNLAA
+88 DKAIVENLGA
-100 RYADDTGRLG
+100 RYADADRLG
-110 VPTAERPGTTVIDYA
+110 VPLADAPGRTVIDYA

-141 VIGDAVVQI
+141 VIGAAVTEI
-150 LEFTGENVVRRHHI
+150 LEFTGESVVRRHHI

-183 ELDHKDAR
+183 ELDHKDAQ

-207 ARKLF
+207 ARRLF
-212 DSDEEFKTR
+212 DADEEFKTR

-227 DLQAGDPHTLAT
+227 DLQAGDPHTLAV

-248 IYFFSVFEKL
+248 IYFFSVFDKL
-258 DMEVR
+258 DMEIR
-263 DADIVGESGY
+263 DEDIVGESGY
-273 NDMLDETCRL
+273 NDMLAETCRL
-283 LEESGVA
+283 LEEKGVA

-314 IVKKSDGGYGYAA
+314 IVQKSDGGYGYAA

-334 DRVFHLKANS
+334 DRVFQLKANS
-344 LLYVVDARQSLH
+344 LVYVVDARQSLH

-361 ETARRAGWLNDDDVK
+361 ETARRAGWLNGE
-376 AFQLAFGT
+376 ATAHQLAFGT

-396 EGETIRLVD
+396 EGETVKLVD
-405 LLDEAIDRATA
+405 LLDEAVDRATA

-426 LTEEEIVENGRYVGI
+426 LSEPEIEENGRYVGV

-486 RKAGEAGP
+486 RKAGEARP
-494 AAHPELELAPAERAL
+494 VAHPELELAPAERAL

-515 FGEAVAEVAESYE
+515 FGETVHEVAAAYE

-534 YLFRLATLLTSFYD
+534 YLYQLASHLTTFYD
-548 QCPVLKAES
+548 QCHVLSADNAPEV
-557 PAQVENRLFLVD
+557 VENRLFLVD
-569 LTARTLHRG
+569 LTGRTLHKG
-578 MALLATRTPSPH
+578 MALLGIRTPE
-590 APPPGYRPPAA
+590 R
-601 GRVALRHPRPG
+601 L
-612 RCRCLPLQ
+612 
-620 SLAWRPFP
+620 
-628 IRCPSWRPTRA
+628 
-639 GVCSGLNSRFR
+639 
-650 RGG
+650 

>member
-1 MASVTSLT
+1 MASVTSLSDSVQQHL
-9 ASVHQRLATALSA
+9 ASALSA
-22 TLPTADADPLLR
+22 TRPEAAGADPLLR

-61 TQVVA
+61 AEVVSH
-66 RVESGELIGEIEV
+66 VVTGDELIKDVEV

-88 LTDRAITQNLAA
+88 VTDRAITANLAA
-100 RYADDTGRLG
+100 RYADPERLG
-110 VPTAERPGTTVIDYA
+110 VPVAADPGTTVIDYA

-141 VIGDAVVQI
+141 VIGDSVVQL

-183 ELDHKDAR
+183 ELDHKSSGDGTA
-191 VSGEEAMSN
+191 SGEEAMSN
-200 LDRLYKA
+200 LDRLYKT

-221 ARRRVV
+221 SRRRVV
-227 DLQAGDPHTLAT
+227 DLQAGDPRTLSI

-248 IYFFSVFEKL
+248 LYFFSVFEKL
-258 DMEVR
+258 DMEIQ

-273 NDMLDETCRL
+273 NDMLAETCRL

-300 FDDVKGPDGNPVPL
+300 FEDVLGPDGKQVPL
-314 IVKKSDGGYGYAA
+314 IVQKSDGGYGYAA

-334 DRVFHLKANS
+334 DRVFHLKADT
-344 LLYVVDARQSLH
+344 LLYVVDARQALH

-361 ETARRAGWLNDDDVK
+361 ETARRAGWLGDGVK
-376 AFQLAFGT
+376 AVQLAFGT

-396 EGETIRLVD
+396 EGETVKLVD
-405 LLDEAIDRATA
+405 LLDEAIDRASA
-416 VVREKAEKVG
+416 VVREKAQD
-426 LTEEEIVENGRYVGI
+426 LSEEEIAERGAQVGV

-447 DLSTSAVRDY
+447 DLSTSANRDY

-471 SVYLQYAYARIQSIL
+471 SVYLQYAYARIRSIL
-486 RKAGEAGP
+486 RKAPEGVGP
-494 AAHPELELAPAERAL
+494 SAHPELALHEAERAL
-509 GLHLDQ
+509 GLHVDA
-515 FGEAVAEVAESYE
+515 FAETVADAAREYA

-534 YLFRLATLLTSFYD
+534 YLYQLASLYTSFYD
-548 QCPVLKAES
+548 KCPVLKAES
-557 PAQVENRLFLVD
+557 PEQVANRLFLCDV
-569 LTARTLHRG
+569 TARTLHRG
-578 MALLATRTPSPH
+578 MALLGIRTPE
-590 APPPGYRPPAA
+590 R
-601 GRVALRHPRPG
+601 L
-612 RCRCLPLQ
+612 
-620 SLAWRPFP
+620 
-628 IRCPSWRPTRA
+628 
-639 GVCSGLNSRFR
+639 
-650 RGG
+650 